1 MQLAALVSGAAE
13 VIGPEATLF
22 EASEMMVERSTE
34 AFAVVDGRKLVGVF
48 TEHDLVEAV
57 AGEADLDAETVGDWM
72 SESPDTFPPDT
83 TIDDAVAWLMETG
96 YRHMP
101 VVGDGE
107 LLGIVGIRDL
117 MWALATR

>member
-57 AGEADLDAETVGDWM
+57 AGEADLDNETVGDWM

-96 YRHMP
+96 YRHLP